1 MITLREVGYTYP
13 NGVEAL
19 KNITLEF
26 EDREFVALMGENG
39 SGKTTLLKH
48 FNGLLRPTRGSVI
61 VDGQDTRKKTVA
73 SLARKVGIVFQNPD
87 KYFFAE
93 TVEDEIGFGLRNFGF
108 PPEVTHRQTEWA
120 LKFMDLER
128 YRKQSPHLLSGGEKK
143 RLALASVLAWDP
155 EVLVLD
161 EPTIGQDYGQKEKLA
176 HLISQ
181 LNAQGRSV
189 VIATHDVEFVAD
201 VRPRVILMSKARVR
215 ADGTAEEVLTD
226 IKTLQECS
234 ILPPQITQ
242 LMNRISHLGFSSRI
256 LELTE
261 AVKVI
266 SERI

>member
-1 MITLREVGYTYP
+1 MITLRDVNYTYP

-19 KNITLEF
+19 KNITLEL
-26 EDREFVALMGENG
+26 EGREFVALMGENG

-48 FNGLLRPTRGSVI
+48 FNGLLRPTGGSVI
-61 VDGQDTRKKTVA
+61 VDGQDTRKSTVA
-73 SLARKVGIVFQNPD
+73 SLSRKIGIVFQNPD
-87 KYFFAE
+87 RYFFSD
-93 TVEDEIGFGLRNFGF
+93 TVEDEIAFGLRNFGF
-108 PPEVTHRQTEWA
+108 PADVIRRQTEWA

-161 EPTIGQDYGQKEKLA
+161 EPTIGQDYGQKEKLS
-176 HLISQ
+176 HLITQ

-189 VIATHDVEFVAD
+189 IIATHDVEFVAA

-215 ADGTAEEVLTD
+215 ADGSAEEVLTD
-226 IKTLQECS
+226 IKTLQDCS
-234 ILPPQITQ
+234 IIPPQITQ
-242 LMNRISHLGFSSRI
+242 LMNLISHLGFSSRI
-256 LELTE
+256 LDLTE